1 MRPVAARYRVM
12 SELTADRL
20 SHDDLVRH
28 SACSAAQLDRYVELG
43 LIRPA
48 ADGTFAAADVSRV
61 RLLAALGNS
70 GITADQLAAA
80 ERAGGM
86 TVDFAGEVVADQPG
100 TTLQPWHTAIAELGL
115 DTIFVD
121 RVFLA
126 LGLPAPALDDLVRE
140 DDREL
145 LDIVV
150 RVRTAG
156 VPDEA
161 LLRILRIFSVNLANI
176 VAATRDLFRQELE
189 EPLMARG
196 MSDRELIARTAPL
209 RLELQRLS
217 YRAIFLIERRLLERT
232 VFENLIA
239 HFERNL
245 HTLGI
250 ATGDRDATRTIA
262 FLDMSGF
269 TRMTEEFGDRHA
281 ADHGARLLAIVQDSG
296 VQYGARLVK
305 LLGDGAMLHF
315 RNAGNAVS
323 CTLQIVEAADMADL
337 PPVRAGI
344 ATGPVIARDGDYYG
358 HTVNLAA
365 RLVAAAAPGAVL
377 VTDAVRTAAADAGF
391 AFAPAGE
398 IAFKGIDAPVATY
411 VADLADC

>member
-1 MRPVAARYRVM
+1 MRPDAAHHRVM
-12 SELTADRL
+12 SELTVDRL
-20 SHDDLVRH
+20 SQDDLVRR
-28 SACSAAQLDRYVELG
+28 SACSAAQLDRYVALG

-48 ADGTFAAADVSRV
+48 ADGMFATADVSRV
-61 RLLAALGNS
+61 RLLDALGNS

-100 TTLQPWHTAIAELGL
+100 MTLQPWRTAIAELGL

-140 DDREL
+140 DDSEL

-150 RVRTAG
+150 RVRAAG

-161 LLRILRIFSVNLANI
+161 LLRILRVFAVNLTNI
-176 VAATRDLFRQELE
+176 VASTRDLFRQELE

-196 MSDRELIARTAPL
+196 MSDRALIARTSPL
-209 RLELQRLS
+209 RLDLQRLS
-217 YRAIFLIERRLLERT
+217 YRATFLIERRLLERT
-232 VFENLIA
+232 VFENLSA

-269 TRMTEEFGDRHA
+269 TRMTEEFGDRRA

-315 RNAGNAVS
+315 RNAGNAVR

-377 VTDAVRTAAADAGF
+377 VTDTVRDAAADAGF

-411 VADLADC
+411 VADLAGC

>member
-48 ADGTFAAADVSRV
+48 ADGTFAAA
-61 RLLAALGNS
+61 
-70 GITADQLAAA
+70 

-100 TTLQPWHTAIAELGL
+100 TTLQPWHIAIAELGL

-150 RVRTAG
+150 RVRAAG

-176 VAATRDLFRQELE
+176 VAATRDMFRQELE

-196 MSDRELIARTAPL
+196 MNDRELIARTAPL

-217 YRAIFLIERRLLERT
+217 YRATFLIERRLLERT

-269 TRMTEEFGDRHA
+269 TRMTEEFGDSHA
-281 ADHGARLLAIVQDSG
+281 ADNGTRPLAIVQDSG

-315 RNAGNAVS
+315 RNAGNAVR
-323 CTLQIVEAADMADL
+323 CVLQIIEAAEMADL

-365 RLVAAAAPGAVL
+365 RLVAAAGSGTVL
-377 VTDAVRTAAADAGF
+377 VTDTVRAAADDAGF
-391 AFAPAGE
+391 VFAPAGE
-398 IAFKGIDAPVATY
+398 IVFKGIDAPVATY
-411 VADLADC
+411 VAGLADC